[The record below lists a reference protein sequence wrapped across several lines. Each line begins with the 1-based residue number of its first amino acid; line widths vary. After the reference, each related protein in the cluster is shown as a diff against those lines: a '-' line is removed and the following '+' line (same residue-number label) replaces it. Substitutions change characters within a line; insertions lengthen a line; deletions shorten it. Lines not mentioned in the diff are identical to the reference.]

1 MFGIMKK
8 IVLGVVFKDKA
19 KLSKNELVRNL
30 LNTLITD
37 LIENSQNQIIKE
49 EIKNIEHVYKKN
61 FNVINFSNDVNNGLK
76 EIRDFL
82 KLKMRRNYKYQ

>member
-1 MFGIMKK
+1 MRANLFCIEDLLNLKYLK
-8 IVLGVVFKDKA
+8 NLFKDKA

-61 FNVINFSNDVNNGLK
+61 FNVINFSNDVSNGLK
-76 EIRDFL
+76 EIRD
-82 KLKMRRNYKYQ
+82 